1 MKYAIKNL
9 SELPSIEDVRK
20 ISQGLALLDTVVMPE
35 WENRYFSFNNN
46 WDGKG
51 TEAMASMR
59 DGSGSEYFLH
69 FSIDG
74 VAGKVLC
81 NGDSASGSPA
91 RVAEIPT
98 VFSAFTSEAAF
109 SVHNATFFF
118 WRQPGAK
125 AWSASPANLKEY
137 PLLGFLV
144 GGASTYHAWA
154 EAYYETRIDRAAVAE
169 VFASL
174 KISPKQL
181 SVLSPDRSIEELTD
195 DIEEIV
201 GN

>member
-1 MKYAIKNL
+1 MKLAIKTLND
-9 SELPSIEDVRK
+9 LPSIEDVRK
-20 ISQGLALLDTVVMPE
+20 RSQGLALLDTIVMPE

-69 FSIDG
+69 FSIYG
-74 VAGKVLC
+74 AVGKVLC
-81 NGDSASGSPA
+81 IDDSASRSPA
-91 RVAEIPT
+91 RLAEIPSD
-98 VFSAFTSEAAF
+98 FSVFTSEAAF
-109 SVHNATFFF
+109 SVHKATFFI

-125 AWSASPANLKEY
+125 TWSASPSNLKEY
-137 PLLGFLV
+137 PFLGFIV
-144 GGASTYHAWA
+144 GGASTYHTWA
-154 EAYYETRIDRAAVAE
+154 EAYYEMRIDRAAVAE

-174 KISPKQL
+174 KISDNQL
-181 SVLSPDRSIEELTD
+181 SVLNPGRSIEELSD
-195 DIEEIV
+195 DLVEIV